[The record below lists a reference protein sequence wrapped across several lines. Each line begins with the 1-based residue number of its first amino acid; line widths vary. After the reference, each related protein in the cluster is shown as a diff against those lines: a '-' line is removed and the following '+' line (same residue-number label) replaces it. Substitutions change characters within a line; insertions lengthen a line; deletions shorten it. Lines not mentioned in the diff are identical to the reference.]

1 MKTIIVI
8 GNGFDIDLGWR
19 TSYKDFYDS
28 KKDEWNKF
36 RTDEDDLFQ
45 YVIKNAGENWYDLER
60 TIYNYCIAMS
70 KELPSEEKMRK
81 DLEDYKNFKNQLV
94 HFIKQ
99 RSAEQVKEKSY
110 AYHLLK
116 FFIEQRCPQGFYN
129 EMDSEWFSFNYT
141 PLDKV
146 ARQINPSVVF
156 NYTAIHGTLENNNC
170 IFGFHDD
177 KQIKGQYRLIQKSL
191 DDDYEPHVIY
201 PALSEAD
208 RFIFFGLSMGFI
220 DAVYFKDIFEQI
232 SKPINSNNRTPKEI
246 IFITRDKGS
255 MRDIKMNLQDIGI
268 NIQSLMTN
276 NKVNFILTSTGFEEN
291 TINNMFYERPR
302 SEGTKL

>member
-1 MKTIIVI
+1 MKTVVVI

-60 TIYNYCIAMS
+60 TIYNYCIAKS
-70 KELPSEEKMRK
+70 KEIPSEEIMKK
-81 DLEDYKNFKNQLV
+81 DLQDYKNFKNQLV
-94 HFIKQ
+94 DFVKQ
-99 RSAEQVKEKSY
+99 RSAEQVKKKSY

-116 FFIEQRCPQGFYN
+116 FFIEQRLPQSRYD
-129 EMDSEWFSFNYT
+129 EMDTEWFSFNYT

-146 ARQINPSVVF
+146 AGQIYP
-156 NYTAIHGTLENNNC
+156 
-170 IFGFHDD
+170 

-191 DDDYEPHVIY
+191 DDDYNPHVIY
-201 PALSEAD
+201 PALNEAD

-220 DAVYFKDIFEQI
+220 DAVYFKDIFMQI
-232 SKPINSNNRTPKEI
+232 SKPNNSNNRTPKEI
-246 IFITRDKGS
+246 IFITWDHNS

-276 NKVNFILTSTGFEEN
+276 NDVKFILTSEGFEEN
-291 TINNMFYERPR
+291 KIRNMLIWT
-302 SEGTKL
+302 SKI